1 MFKLRKN
8 KWGLAI
14 GDWGFG
20 RNLQSPFFQSP
31 FFDPIP
37 KLIFYIIFPPK
48 KMAADNKYR
57 KPGKKSK

>member
-1 MFKLRKN
+1 MFKLK
-8 KWGLAI
+8 KKQMGI
-14 GDWGFG
+14 GDWG
-20 RNLQSPFFQSP
+20 LWIWTQS
-31 FFDPIP
+31 PIP